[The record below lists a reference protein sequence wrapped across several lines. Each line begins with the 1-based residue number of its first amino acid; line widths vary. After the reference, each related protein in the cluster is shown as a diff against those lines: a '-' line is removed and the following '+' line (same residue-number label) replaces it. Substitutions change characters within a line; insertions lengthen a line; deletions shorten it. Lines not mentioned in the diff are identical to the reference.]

1 MNLALKLFRCLS
13 ASLGVALLIG
23 PLATPA
29 AAQTK
34 SSTPYCF
41 AVKDTLSV
49 FSRPAANAAIGDRFN
64 QGDIAYATTN
74 PPTVRFDGDRAF
86 VQVAIYGG
94 RTAWVPRLSTID
106 GVPLLVDLSSDQCT
120 NPPANAAGGSATG
133 GTTTGGTTGGVS
145 GTVPYCYLVQR
156 QTSVF
161 SRPSPSAASGDSF
174 NAGDI
179 AYATTNPPTAVVYG
193 GRSFIQVAIYGGRKA
208 WVPQRSTIDGAPILV
223 DLSTDQCNNPPIGAA
238 GRR

>member
-94 RTAWVPRLSTID
+94 RTA
-106 GVPLLVDLSSDQCT
+106 
-120 NPPANAAGGSATG
+120 
-133 GTTTGGTTGGVS
+133 
-145 GTVPYCYLVQR
+145 
-156 QTSVF
+156 
-161 SRPSPSAASGDSF
+161 
-174 NAGDI
+174 
-179 AYATTNPPTAVVYG
+179 
-193 GRSFIQVAIYGGRKA
+193 
-208 WVPQRSTIDGAPILV
+208 
-223 DLSTDQCNNPPIGAA
+223 
-238 GRR
+238 